1 MIIPPKALF
10 CLNVNTTLNKWKVTA
25 KWKATENKKEF
36 SSTYLKFVGVVEEK
50 RERKKVQHF
59 RSLSA
64 TVYTKLVFFFCVN
77 LARNPLKVSFF
88 F

>member
-36 SSTYLKFVGVVEEK
+36 SSTYLEFVGVVEEK
-50 RERKKVQHF
+50 RERKE
-59 RSLSA
+59 
-64 TVYTKLVFFFCVN
+64 VN
-77 LARNPLKVSFF
+77 TSGHYL
-88 F
+88 